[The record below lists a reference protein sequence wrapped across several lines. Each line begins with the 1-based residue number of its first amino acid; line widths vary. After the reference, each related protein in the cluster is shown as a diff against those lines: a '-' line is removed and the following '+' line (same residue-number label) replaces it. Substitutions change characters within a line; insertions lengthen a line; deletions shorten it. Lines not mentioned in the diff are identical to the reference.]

1 MRNPTGQLLWR
12 DGRPVLRIPIGA
24 KRPFLYLRCATEAEA
39 NERAEI
45 ITEMVVALRAT
56 DKVAITEELVKRAA
70 AARTPSELEGVRMAV
85 QTICQGQVVARPQFD
100 DTITFKQ
107 FAEKWYMGELH
118 ELYPRLI
125 KTKKTADQDRQ
136 FLTKWVFPHIG
147 SIPLLAVTTEHCED
161 VVNEL
166 PPETSDYVARHV
178 AQVMRRLFKLA
189 VYPAKLVKTS
199 PILQGFVP
207 SIRSKKAR
215 TYLYADEDRMLLG
228 CTDIYLVLRLL
239 YGVLDREGLRVSEA
253 ITLDFVDLDLKNGM
267 IHLDRNKTDDKR
279 SWALDPDVAE
289 ALRIWK
295 KYFHPKPSPQS
306 RVFIY
311 PDESREAGEPLASAT
326 RAEELRANLRKA
338 GCSRAHL
345 YERSDERRPVCV
357 HDLRATF
364 ITISLAQAKTES
376 WVASRTGHKSSKMIN
391 EYRRQAQCHA
401 EVVMGGLAPLV
412 EAIPEF
418 AAVRANLAAQSASA
432 AE

>member
-1 MRNPTGQLLWR
+1 
-12 DGRPVLRIPIGA
+12 VA
-24 KRPFLYLRCATEAEA
+24 SFHHAAEG
-39 NERAEI
+39 I
-45 ITEMVVALRAT
+45 VTT
-56 DKVAITEELVKRAA
+56 AIE
-70 AARTPSELEGVRMAV
+70 TPRFS
-85 QTICQGQVVARPQFD
+85 TIAS
-100 DTITFKQ
+100 T
-107 FAEKWYMGELH
+107 
-118 ELYPRLI
+118 
-125 KTKKTADQDRQ
+125 
-136 FLTKWVFPHIG
+136 
-147 SIPLLAVTTEHCED
+147 VTTEHCED

-199 PILQGFVP
+199 PILPGFVP

-239 YGVLDREGLRVSEA
+239 YGMLDREGMRVSEA
-253 ITLDFVDLDLKNGM
+253 LTLDFVDLDLKNGM
-267 IHLDRNKTDDKR
+267 IHLDRNKTDDRR
-279 SWALDPDVAE
+279 SWALDPGVAE

-295 KYFHPKPSPQS
+295 KYFHPKPAPQS
-306 RVFIY
+306 RVFLY
-311 PDESREAGEPLASAT
+311 PEESREAGEQLASAS
-326 RAEELRANLRKA
+326 RAEELRANLRRA
-338 GCSRAHL
+338 GCTRAQL
-345 YERSDERRPVCV
+345 YERSEERRPLCV

-364 ITISLAQAKTES
+364 ITISLAHDKTES
-376 WVASRTGHKSSKMIN
+376 WVANRTGHRSSKMIN

-418 AAVRANLAAQSASA
+418 AAVRANLVAQSVAA